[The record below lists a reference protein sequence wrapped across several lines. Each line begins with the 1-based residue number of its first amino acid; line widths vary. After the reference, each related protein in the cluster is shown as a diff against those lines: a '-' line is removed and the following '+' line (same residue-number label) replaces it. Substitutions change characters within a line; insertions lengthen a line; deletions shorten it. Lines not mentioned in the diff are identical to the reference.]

1 MTFVAD
7 YMGAGIPVLGGGSVH
22 PGSEN
27 PLVLAFLDLLHLST
41 SKHTLCFVFSV
52 VLPSQ
57 QESATVVN
65 AFPKSIHFD
74 KKVGTFKTSF
84 FFSFFLII
92 RLFFVFVFVLILIN
106 TIYIFFPVSR
116 AHKRTVQTQVFTNQ
130 GRGVNSVAHK

>member
-84 FFSFFLII
+84 FFLFNKTCFFCFLTVFNPHKYNIH
-92 RLFFVFVFVLILIN
+92 LFPCIQSPQKN
-106 TIYIFFPVSR
+106 STDTGIYKSR
-116 AHKRTVQTQVFTNQ
+116 ERSEL
-130 GRGVNSVAHK
+130 GSS

>member
-84 FFSFFLII
+84 FFFFFLII
-92 RLFFVFVFVLILIN
+92 RLFFVCFLTVFNPHKYNIHLFPCIQSPQKN
-106 TIYIFFPVSR
+106 STDTGIYKSR
-116 AHKRTVQTQVFTNQ
+116 ERSEL
-130 GRGVNSVAHK
+130 GSS